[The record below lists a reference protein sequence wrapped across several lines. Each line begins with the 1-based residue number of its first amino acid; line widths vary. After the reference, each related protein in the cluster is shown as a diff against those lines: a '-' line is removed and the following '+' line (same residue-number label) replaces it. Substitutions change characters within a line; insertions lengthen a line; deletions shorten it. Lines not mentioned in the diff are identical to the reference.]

1 MLLYVVRRLLQG
13 VLIIFLVSVIT
24 FVIMRLLPG
33 DPLMLLLGD
42 GKIKMPDE
50 LREAIR
56 HKWGFDRPYYEQY
69 LIWLSSLLRGDFG
82 ESLVRR
88 GVPVREMILEA
99 APVTAFLNL
108 SSLVIATIIA
118 IPAGIIAGAK
128 RNSWFDY
135 STAFFATLGVSL
147 PNFWVALMGIILFA
161 VMLGWVPP
169 YGLKSWRG
177 YLLPV
182 AVLAAEQMALLARVM
197 RGSTIETL
205 SQDYVRTARAKG
217 LTERWV
223 VLRHAVRNAL
233 LPVVTVVGFQIA
245 YILSGTIVI
254 ETIFALPGIGRLFI
268 DSLGRLDYQVVQSLV
283 VVLAALV
290 VIVNILTDIVYAV
303 VDPRI
308 RIEG

>member
-1 MLLYVVRRLLQG
+1 MLLYLTRRLLQG
-13 VLIIFLVSVIT
+13 VLIVFLVSVIT

-42 GKIKMPDE
+42 GRIKMTDE

-56 HKWGFDRPYYEQY
+56 QKWGFDRPYHEQY
-69 LIWLSSLLRGDFG
+69 LVWLGSLLRGDFG

-88 GVPVREMILEA
+88 GVPVSQMILEA

-108 SSLVIATIIA
+108 ISLVIAAAIA
-118 IPAGIIAGAK
+118 IPAGILAGAR

-135 STAFFATLGVSL
+135 GTAFLSTLGVSL
-147 PNFWVALMGIILFA
+147 PNFWVALVAIIVFA

-177 YLLPV
+177 YILPV
-182 AVLAAEQMALLARVM
+182 AVLATEQMALLARVM
-197 RGSTIETL
+197 RGSTIDTL
-205 SQDYVRTARAKG
+205 TQDYVRTARAKG
-217 LTERWV
+217 LAERLV
-223 VLRHAVRNAL
+223 VTRHAVRNAL
-233 LPVVTVVGFQIA
+233 LPVVTVLGFQIA

-290 VIVNILTDIVYAV
+290 VLVNLLTDLVYAV

-308 RIEG
+308 RIE

>member
-1 MLLYVVRRLLQG
+1 MLLYITRRLLQG
-13 VLIIFLVSVIT
+13 VFIIFLVSVIT

-42 GKIKMPDE
+42 GRIKMTEE

-56 HKWGFDRPYYEQY
+56 QKWGFDRPYHEQY
-69 LIWLSSLLRGDFG
+69 FVWLASLLRGDFG

-99 APVTAFLNL
+99 APVTAFLNVI
-108 SSLVIATIIA
+108 SLLIAALIA
-118 IPAGIIAGAK
+118 IPAGIIAGVR

-135 STAFFATLGVSL
+135 ATAFFSTLGVSL
-147 PNFWVALMGIILFA
+147 PNFWVALMAIIVFA

-177 YLLPV
+177 YILPV
-182 AVLAAEQMALLARVM
+182 AVLATEQMALLARVM
-197 RGSTIETL
+197 RGATIETL
-205 SQDYVRTARAKG
+205 TQDYVRTARAKG
-217 LTERWV
+217 LAERLV
-223 VLRHAVRNAL
+223 VTRHAVRNAL

-290 VIVNILTDIVYAV
+290 VLVNLLTDLVYAV

-308 RIEG
+308 RIE

>member
-1 MLLYVVRRLLQG
+1 MLLYLTRRLLQG
-13 VLIIFLVSVIT
+13 VLIVFLVSVIT

-42 GKIKMPDE
+42 GRIKMTDE

-56 HKWGFDRPYYEQY
+56 QKWGFDRPYHEQY
-69 LIWLSSLLRGDFG
+69 LVWLGSLLRGDFG

-88 GVPVREMILEA
+88 GVPVSQMILEA

-108 SSLVIATIIA
+108 VSLAIASVIA
-118 IPAGIIAGAK
+118 IPAGIIAGVR

-135 STAFFATLGVSL
+135 VTAFFSTLGVSL
-147 PNFWVALMGIILFA
+147 PNFWVALVGIIVFA

-177 YLLPV
+177 YILPI
-182 AVLAAEQMALLARVM
+182 AVLATEQMALLARVM
-197 RGSTIETL
+197 RGATIDTL
-205 SQDYVRTARAKG
+205 TQDYVRTARAKG
-217 LTERWV
+217 LAERLV
-223 VLRHAVRNAL
+223 VTRHAVRNAL

-290 VIVNILTDIVYAV
+290 VLVNLITDLVYAV

-308 RIEG
+308 RIE

>member
-1 MLLYVVRRLLQG
+1 MLLYLTRRLLQG
-13 VLIIFLVSVIT
+13 VLIVFLVSVIT

-42 GKIKMPDE
+42 GRIKMTDE

-56 HKWGFDRPYYEQY
+56 QKWGFDRPYHEQY
-69 LIWLSSLLRGDFG
+69 LVWLGSLLRGDFG

-88 GVPVREMILEA
+88 GVPVSQMILEA

-108 SSLVIATIIA
+108 VSLAIAAVIA
-118 IPAGIIAGAK
+118 IPAGIIAGVR

-135 STAFFATLGVSL
+135 VTAFFSTLGVSL
-147 PNFWVALMGIILFA
+147 PNFWVALVGIIVFA

-177 YLLPV
+177 YILPI
-182 AVLAAEQMALLARVM
+182 AVLATEQMALLARVM
-197 RGSTIETL
+197 RGATIDTL
-205 SQDYVRTARAKG
+205 TQDYVRTARAKG
-217 LTERWV
+217 LAERLV
-223 VLRHAVRNAL
+223 VTRHAVRNAL

-290 VIVNILTDIVYAV
+290 VLVNLITDLVYAV

-308 RIEG
+308 RIE